1 MIYVIQILSKV
12 SVINLLKIG
21 NFKLCPLE
29 LSNMLYLQSIAS
41 NFKLYWSWH
50 WMIEDLNFSKTFLVS
65 SSETSEQIYIF
76 LLDNKSTSMAFH
88 SIDIFKIF
96 QDNCLILHKRIWWN
110 FYLKYFIFFM
120 KYFIFP
126 YFVTFNSNNSSVC
139 FHSSDM
145 FQQNASK
152 FAKFY
157 VEVFLLFFILC
168 NFIFSLIIHWSV
180 LR

>member
-1 MIYVIQILSKV
+1 MLLKCAYEINLIYDFLLLIYAIQILSKV

-139 FHSSDM
+139 VFTLQICSSKM
-145 FQQNASK
+145 LQN
-152 FAKFY
+152 
-157 VEVFLLFFILC
+157 LL
-168 NFIFSLIIHWSV
+168 NFM
-180 LR
+180 

>member
-120 KYFIFP
+120 KYFIYP
-126 YFVTFNSNNSSVC
+126 YFVTFNFNNSSVELYFFTYNSLVC
-139 FHSSDM
+139 LEIRRKSKVA
-145 FQQNASK
+145 QNEK
-152 FAKFY
+152 WK
-157 VEVFLLFFILC
+157 
-168 NFIFSLIIHWSV
+168 
-180 LR
+180 

>member
-1 MIYVIQILSKV
+1 MIFCYWFRYVIQISSKV

-65 SSETSEQIYIF
+65 SSETSEQIYIS
-76 LLDNKSTSMAFH
+76 LLDNKSTSLVFH

-110 FYLKYFIFFM
+110 FYLKLFHIFHEILYLPLFCYFQ
-120 KYFIFP
+120 
-126 YFVTFNSNNSSVC
+126 
-139 FHSSDM
+139 
-145 FQQNASK
+145 FQQ
-152 FAKFY
+152 FQCGT
-157 VEVFLLFFILC
+157 LFFHL
-168 NFIFSLIIHWSV
+168 
-180 LR
+180 